1 LKCDDINSEHRNPPQ
16 PAWDGTH
23 LNGKS
28 ILIRAGQG
36 IGDDIMFA
44 GILSTLSQMTEK
56 IIIEYNIRLVPL
68 FQRSFPQI
76 QFFPRQNPPNLQLL
90 NPDIDYQIPMGSLGQ
105 WLRTDEDSFKESR
118 QPYLKACA
126 NRSTKG
132 KDIKNWPM
140 VEYWLVFHGKVL
152 V

>member
-1 LKCDDINSEHRNPPQ
+1 MKCDDINSENRNFPQ

-36 IGDDIMFA
+36 IGDDVMFA

-90 NPDIDYQIPMGSLGQ
+90 NPDIDYQIP
-105 WLRTDEDSFKESR
+105 
-118 QPYLKACA
+118 
-126 NRSTKG
+126 
-132 KDIKNWPM
+132 NWGWM
-140 VEYWLVFHGKVL
+140 LDREEHHGIPV
-152 V
+152 